1 MDSQVIKDAI
11 RSIFLDL
18 IINIISDTIAI
29 ILHEKFVELITLKSL
44 DPFSQLLGFIGTGA
58 IGTAFVFGYKIFKKL
73 SGPIKETSINVYHRR
88 NVKLEDFLNKA
99 KEQVHIFG
107 IALEETLSGEYTE
120 ILKKVLKSQDIK
132 QVRILLSNPD
142 NEQLVNSI
150 TQLVNTDMTSING
163 SLSRIRDFKA
173 KLGQEKSKLE
183 IKVFDGIPIQSMF
196 IIDPLSKKGVLRFE
210 PYLYAIQKG
219 KRRIYEL
226 PKKKDKELFEACW
239 ESYKEMWNNAN
250 PAKE

>member
-1 MDSQVIKDAI
+1 
-11 RSIFLDL
+11 
-18 IINIISDTIAI
+18 
-29 ILHEKFVELITLKSL
+29 
-44 DPFSQLLGFIGTGA
+44 
-58 IGTAFVFGYKIFKKL
+58 
-73 SGPIKETSINVYHRR
+73 
-88 NVKLEDFLNKA
+88 
-99 KEQVHIFG
+99 
-107 IALEETLSGEYTE
+107 
-120 ILKKVLKSQDIK
+120 
-132 QVRILLSNPD
+132 
-142 NEQLVNSI
+142 
-150 TQLVNTDMTSING
+150 MTSING

>member
-1 MDSQVIKDAI
+1 
-11 RSIFLDL
+11 L

-120 ILKKVLKSQDIK
+120 ILKKVKSQDIK